1 MLAYKW
7 RGKTEGKILDTY
19 DKLQKR
25 IGSAEG
31 WSRSNWI
38 QDPRCMLFNSSELLL
53 FSPFE
58 ILMDLTKDFIY
69 GQQRLIHREKQ
80 NDGRVWHS
88 LCYPK
93 RQSLSPQHKC
103 ILSKRFS
110 VVLLALGPS
119 LTTWKHLATKV
130 FCLHRAYATKSCRN
144 TKTVSS
150 KDIFILSAGFKDMQR
165 EVGRFMVLS

>member
-1 MLAYKW
+1 M
-7 RGKTEGKILDTY
+7 T
-19 DKLQKR
+19 
-25 IGSAEG
+25 
-31 WSRSNWI
+31 N
-38 QDPRCMLFNSSELLL
+38 
-53 FSPFE
+53 
-58 ILMDLTKDFIY
+58 
-69 GQQRLIHREKQ
+69 
-80 NDGRVWHS
+80 S

-165 EVGRFMVLS
+165 EVGRFMVLSQELVLHWLKSLLNLHNAQGTGWMGCAICLETKSKGEFQQLFVESDTHP